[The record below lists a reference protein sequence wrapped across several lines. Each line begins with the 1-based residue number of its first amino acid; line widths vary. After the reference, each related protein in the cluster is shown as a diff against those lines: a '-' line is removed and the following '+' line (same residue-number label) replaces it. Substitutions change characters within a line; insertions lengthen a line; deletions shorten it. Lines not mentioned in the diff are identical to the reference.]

1 MSKSSAEDAV
11 QKLEVKGG
19 EDMPPGSTELKL
31 KPSDYVHLHNHSHYS
46 ILDGLQKIPEMV
58 QKTKEMGM
66 EAIAVTDHGTMAS
79 AIELYKK
86 GKSEGIKPIIG
97 SEFYV
102 AARKHTDK
110 DKTKDRPRF
119 HLIQKSL

>member
-1 MSKSSAEDAV
+1 MSKSSSKDAV

-19 EDMPPGSTELKL
+19 EDMPPSSTELKL

-79 AIELYKK
+79 AIAVSY
-86 GKSEGIKPIIG
+86 
-97 SEFYV
+97 
-102 AARKHTDK
+102 T
-110 DKTKDRPRF
+110 
-119 HLIQKSL
+119 HLTLPTSDLV